1 MNLDRA
7 RELAARVEHFVRTE
21 VAAYERD
28 PRVGAH
34 GPSADLV
41 DEMRAKA
48 RAAGVLTPHIL
59 ADGSH
64 LTHRETALVLRAA
77 GLSTLGPLAVN
88 VSAPDEGNMY
98 LIGKI
103 GTPEQKRRFL
113 QPVIEGRARSAFF
126 MTEPAAEG
134 GAGSDPSMMQTTARL
149 EGAHWVIAGSKM
161 FITGANGARVGI
173 IMAKTGES
181 ATMFIVDLPDPAVRV
196 ERVLETIDN
205 AMPGGHALIR
215 IEGLKVP
222 ADQILGEVHKG
233 FKYAQVRLAPAR
245 LTHCMRWLGAAT
257 RCNEIAIDYAI
268 KRKAFDRQL
277 IDHEGV
283 GFMLADNLIDLKQS
297 ELIIDWCADVLDAG
311 ASGTSE
317 SSMAKVA
324 VSEALFR
331 VADRCV
337 QIMGGTGVTR
347 ETIVEQVFRE
357 IRAFRIYD
365 GPTEVHKWSLVKK
378 IKRDYASGA
387 GG

>member
-7 RELAARVEHFVRTE
+7 RELAGRVEHFVRQE
-21 VAAYERD
+21 VARYERD

-34 GPSADLV
+34 GPSMELV

-59 ADGSH
+59 PDGGH
-64 LTHRETALVLRAA
+64 LTHRETAIVLRAA

-88 VSAPDEGNMY
+88 VSAPDEGNMF

-113 QPVIEGRARSAFF
+113 RPLIDGRVRSAFF

-134 GAGSDPSMMQTTARL
+134 GAGSDPSMMQTTAHRD
-149 EGAHWVIAGSKM
+149 GAHWVIAGSKT
-161 FITGANGARVGI
+161 FITGADGARVGI

-181 ATMFIVDLPDPAVRV
+181 ATMFIVELPDPAVRI
-196 ERVLETIDN
+196 ERVLDTIDN

-215 IEGLKVP
+215 LEGLKVP
-222 ADQILGEVHKG
+222 PDQILGEVDKG

-257 RCNEIAIDYAI
+257 RCNEIAVDYAI
-268 KRKAFDRQL
+268 KRKAFDRQI

-297 ELIIDWCADVLDAG
+297 ELIIDWCADVLDTG
-311 ASGTSE
+311 ASGTVE

-337 QIMGGTGVTR
+337 QVMGGTGVTR

-378 IKRDYASGA
+378 IKRDHASSLSR
-387 GG
+387 